1 MLDAFYATNLPE
13 TLRILTE
20 KVLNVP
26 EPDELLVNR
35 LLTGLVVLDQ
45 EPIPVS
51 SRRRNDWHRLIK
63 LTDPCKP
70 VTARPVDLFVCTM
83 RQYTP
88 LQLGT
93 RGT

>member
-20 KVLNVP
+20 KVLNVS

-51 SRRRNDWHRLIK
+51 
-63 LTDPCKP
+63 
-70 VTARPVDLFVCTM
+70 
-83 RQYTP
+83 
-88 LQLGT
+88 
-93 RGT
+93 